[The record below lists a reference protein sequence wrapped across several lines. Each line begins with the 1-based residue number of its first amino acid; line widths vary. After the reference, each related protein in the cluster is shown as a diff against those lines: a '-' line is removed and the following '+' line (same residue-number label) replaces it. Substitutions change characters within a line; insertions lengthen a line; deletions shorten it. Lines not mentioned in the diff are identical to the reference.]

1 MQKINIGDIV
11 TLKKPHPC
19 GSYDWKVIRTGAD
32 LKLQCMGCDRV
43 VMLDRPTVIRRMK
56 KITSGDERK

>member
-1 MQKINIGDIV
+1 MQKINIGDII

-32 LKLQCMGCDRV
+32 LKLQCIGCDRV
-43 VMLDRPTVIRRMK
+43 VLLDRPTVIRRMK
-56 KITSGDERK
+56 KITPGDEYK